1 MICVYVFTVHFHS
14 SPLQCIYIVAFDRVG
29 AYNASMKVQ
38 WHSQI
43 KAYPLHSVVII
54 CRNYDLKWFQP
65 PAKYLSFISRYK
77 DLSQGSPIIAS
88 IFFTGLMHTS
98 INRYAVSTI
107 YLSSIPTD
115 YIAACIHTCIC
126 MYKVPQATLNGFS
139 LGHFFQFL
147 IL

>member
-1 MICVYVFTVHFHS
+1 
-14 SPLQCIYIVAFDRVG
+14 
-29 AYNASMKVQ
+29 MKVQ

-88 IFFTGLMHTS
+88 NFFAGLMDII
-98 INRYAVSTI
+98 INGYAVSI
-107 YLSSIPTD
+107 I
-115 YIAACIHTCIC
+115 
-126 MYKVPQATLNGFS
+126 
-139 LGHFFQFL
+139 FL
-147 IL
+147 